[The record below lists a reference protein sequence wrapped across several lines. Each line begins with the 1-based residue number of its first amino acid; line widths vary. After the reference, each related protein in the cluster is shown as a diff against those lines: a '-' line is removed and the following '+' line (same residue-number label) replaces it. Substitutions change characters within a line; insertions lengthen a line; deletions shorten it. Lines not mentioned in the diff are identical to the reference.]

1 LLGFRAW
8 DIPLAELVR
17 SEGGIL
23 LLEGERDAVSPEIF
37 RGNFMRGM
45 NPDLPGVDVVAVIVF
60 KLFSVA
66 GVVGNVTVMT
76 AGDEIGGYPLSIAVG
91 EGLGLGGSDRASTK
105 SSSSSSSSSEE
116 IPPVSWKSDRGPPW
130 RERIVPTP

>member
-1 LLGFRAW
+1 
-8 DIPLAELVR
+8 
-17 SEGGIL
+17 
-23 LLEGERDAVSPEIF
+23 
-37 RGNFMRGM
+37 MRGM

-60 KLFSVA
+60 KLFSVV
-66 GVVGNVTVMT
+66 GVVGDVTVMT
-76 AGDEIGGYPLSIAVG
+76 AGEEIGGYPLPIAVG

-105 SSSSSSSSSEE
+105 SSSSSSEE